1 MPSSDNATR
10 PYDFNDY
17 DATANDALA
26 TDELELPRSSRQ
38 PFARTRALP
47 AYSEEPTQR
56 FERTERF
63 AATQRFEPAPAPAP
77 RQRVA
82 AAPAAQ
88 PVVPAPAAPV
98 AAPYHPAAAAAAY
111 RAPSLDAGPDAL
123 ARLGSILVCAVLMG
137 VACVL
142 LFLGVTGAL
151 ASAAGV
157 VSGQAFDPAITVWT
171 FAGAVLTT
179 FLAMLTARWSG
190 MGVGLV
196 GLALLTAGVLTIV
209 FPNAAM
215 DLLEQQVATPQDP
228 TGGLLGGIIDDTMRT
243 VLQSVSAVLGGVA
256 LLLGSLFFGAGLAV
270 HGARGAG
277 WRRGIGRY

>member
-26 TDELELPRSSRQ
+26 TDELELPRPSRQ

-63 AATQRFEPAPAPAP
+63 AATQHFEPAPAPAP

-82 AAPAAQ
+82 AASAAQ

-151 ASAAGV
+151 ASAASRPLAVAGMV
-157 VSGQAFDPAITVWT
+157 VAAHV
-171 FAGAVLTT
+171 GAV
-179 FLAMLTARWSG
+179 S
-190 MGVGLV
+190 
-196 GLALLTAGVLTIV
+196 
-209 FPNAAM
+209 
-215 DLLEQQVATPQDP
+215 
-228 TGGLLGGIIDDTMRT
+228 
-243 VLQSVSAVLGGVA
+243 QSVLHADTQRVRVAAVEGCILG
-256 LLLGSLFFGAGLAV
+256 LTRAG
-270 HGARGAG
+270 
-277 WRRGIGRY
+277 

>member
-26 TDELELPRSSRQ
+26 TDELELPRPPRQ
-38 PFARTRALP
+38 PFAHTRAMP
-47 AYSEEPTQR
+47 AHLEEPTQR

-63 AATQRFEPAPAPAP
+63 EATQRFEPTPAPAP

-98 AAPYHPAAAAAAY
+98 AAPYHPAAAVAAY

-171 FAGAVLTT
+171 FAGAVLMT

-196 GLALLTAGVLTIV
+196 GLTLLTAGVLTIV

-215 DLLEQQVATPQDP
+215 DLLEQQVVTPQDP

>member
-17 DATANDALA
+17 DATTNDALA
-26 TDELELPRSSRQ
+26 TDELELPRPSRQ

-63 AATQRFEPAPAPAP
+63 AATQRFEPVPAPAP

-82 AAPAAQ
+82 AASAAQ

-98 AAPYHPAAAAAAY
+98 AVPYHPAAAAAAY

-196 GLALLTAGVLTIV
+196 GLTLLTAGVLTIV